1 LETAVTVLIFVITV
15 SLSAKSLVIFHFIFE
30 LLALRVKLE
39 AGQFSDYL
47 QLMQGLNLKKRVVMI
62 TFGTIDGVFL
72 VMIAINST

>member
-1 LETAVTVLIFVITV
+1 MTVLIFVITV

-47 QLMQGLNLKKRVVMI
+47 QLMRGLNIKKKVVII
-62 TFGTIDGVFL
+62 TYGTIEGVFL
-72 VMIAINST
+72 VMIAINPT

>member
-1 LETAVTVLIFVITV
+1 MTVLYFVISV

-47 QLMQGLNLKKRVVMI
+47 QLMRGLNLKKRVVMI
-62 TFGTIDGVFL
+62 TFGMIDGVFL
-72 VMIAINST
+72 VMIAINPT

>member
-47 QLMQGLNLKKRVVMI
+47 QLMRGLNLKKKVVMI

-72 VMIAINST
+72 VMIAINPT

>member
-1 LETAVTVLIFVITV
+1 MTVLIFVITV
-15 SLSAKSLVIFHFIFE
+15 SLSAKSLVIFNFIFE

>member
-1 LETAVTVLIFVITV
+1 VTVLYFVISV

-47 QLMQGLNLKKRVVMI
+47 QLMRGLNLKKRVVMI
-62 TFGTIDGVFL
+62 TFGMIDGVFL
-72 VMIAINST
+72 VMIAINPT

>member
-1 LETAVTVLIFVITV
+1 VITV

-47 QLMQGLNLKKRVVMI
+47 QLMRGLNLKKRVVMI
-62 TFGTIDGVFL
+62 TFGMIDGVFL
-72 VMIAINST
+72 VMIAINPT

>member
-1 LETAVTVLIFVITV
+1 MAVTVLIFVITV

-47 QLMQGLNLKKRVVMI
+47 QLMRGLKIKKKVVMI
-62 TFGTIDGVFL
+62 TFGTIEGVFL
-72 VMIAINST
+72 VMIAINPT

>member
-1 LETAVTVLIFVITV
+1 MAVTVLIFVITV

-47 QLMQGLNLKKRVVMI
+47 QLMRGLKIKKKVVMI
-62 TFGTIDGVFL
+62 TYGTIEGVFL
-72 VMIAINST
+72 VMIAINPT

>member
-1 LETAVTVLIFVITV
+1 MTVLIFVITV